1 MFPRFYFLGD
11 DDLLEVLGQSTSPSV
26 IQSHLKKLF
35 AGKIGLSLARTY
47 CVPGS
52 ARHSARLGGKLS
64 NRMRVPPSQRSWF
77 SGKTACC
84 VDSPTALPAAGTAEL
99 WSGWRHLGAP
109 ARWHGW
115 RGLQNVQNMFA
126 RRTLGGQQERAVGRG
141 RACSLTAEWMHSSG
155 IVVSG
160 EVGRSSDVRG
170 RLGAEGRRAVG
181 QGEVTW

>member
-52 ARHSARLGGKLS
+52 ARHSARLGGKPS
-64 NRMRVPPSQRSWF
+64 NRMRVPHSQRSRF

-84 VDSPTALPAAGTAEL
+84 VDSPTALPAAGMAEL
-99 WSGWRHLGAP
+99 WSGWRRLGSP
-109 ARWHGW
+109 ARRHGW
-115 RGLQNVQNMFA
+115 CGLQKEAGWVAGTGCGEGESMLLHCGVDPLQWHHCEW
-126 RRTLGGQQERAVGRG
+126 GG
-141 RACSLTAEWMHSSG
+141 RAE
-155 IVVSG
+155 
-160 EVGRSSDVRG
+160 E
-170 RLGAEGRRAVG
+170 
-181 QGEVTW
+181 